1 MKKKLI
7 CLVLG
12 IMMMLTVFTGCEE
25 AGNNTDETISGSN
38 RAMTLTIATTKG
50 ENTSDAAIERV
61 VKAINVITEAKYN
74 THVEFYFYTKDELK
88 SAILDKV
95 ADIEERLRNGEDLA
109 SDNFDNEAEDT
120 VIVDDETGRKTTIYP
135 EVDSTQFDIILINGI
150 DDYAE
155 YMKKAIYIDGEEEV
169 GLLAEL
175 TPSTLVR
182 QYVDSVS
189 LKAPQN
195 YYLNQL
201 INTDASTAYAIP
213 NNRDFGTYTYL
224 VVNKE
229 LADKYYYDP
238 DKLGSYDNGVAGS
251 VTSLMAIEKLF
262 TEVHDDYGTQY
273 TLLANKPNKD
283 AMFYTV
289 DSGVPLGTCL
299 FLGPGVTTSTLLE
312 APPKNLYATD
322 TYAAYYRVMNT
333 LNKWGCMPTNEV
345 ADLNSDFAVAYVTGN
360 ETSVAGID
368 RNKYYVNVCDT
379 PVKSN
384 EAIFGSMY
392 GVTKYTKSVE
402 RATEII
408 EMFNT
413 NADFRNTLYYGVE
426 NIDYIKD
433 ADSGNV
439 IRISKDWDMDIYD
452 TGNLY
457 LLERSED
464 LGEYYYAM
472 SANNWK
478 AGKDLN
484 RDAIVGLLLGFKI
497 NHSDELDKNIE
508 SLRKKA
514 AAWDAQLISTDGD
527 VNAAVSAIKEQMD
540 ATSEYKYLCSQE
552 EDSTGLSNQYR
563 TWYSIV
569 VPPKG

>member
-12 IMMMLTVFTGCEE
+12 IMMILTAFTGCGESE
-25 AGNNTDETISGSN
+25 TSTDDTISGSN

-88 SAILDKV
+88 GAILDKV
-95 ADIEERLRNGEDLA
+95 SDIEERLKNGEGLA
-109 SDNFDNEAEDT
+109 SDNFDEEAEDT

-135 EVDSTQFDIILINGI
+135 EVDPTQFDIILINGI
-150 DDYAE
+150 DDFAE
-155 YMKKAIYIDGEEEV
+155 YMTKNVYIDGEEEA

-182 QYVDSVS
+182 QYVDSIS
-189 LKAPQN
+189 LRSPKN
-195 YYLNQL
+195 YYLNSFVDV
-201 INTDASTAYAIP
+201 DAGTSYAIP
-213 NNRDFGTYTYL
+213 NNRDLGTYTYL

-238 DKLGSYDNGVAGS
+238 DQLCTYDNGGTSA
-251 VTSLMAIEKLF
+251 VTSLMAVEKLF

-283 AMFYTV
+283 AIFYTV
-289 DSGVPLGTCL
+289 DSGIPLGTSI
-299 FLGPGVTTSTLLE
+299 FLGPGVTTTTLLE
-312 APPKNLYATD
+312 APPKNLYASD
-322 TYAAYYRVMNT
+322 TYKAYYRVMNM

-345 ADLNSDFAVAYVTGN
+345 ADLNSNFVVAYVTGN

-368 RNKYYVNVCDT
+368 RNKYYVNICDT

-384 EAIFGSMY
+384 EVIFNSMY
-392 GVTKYTKSVE
+392 AVTKFTKSVE
-402 RATEII
+402 RSTEII

-433 ADSGNV
+433 ADSGN
-439 IRISKDWDMDIYD
+439 IIKISKDWDMDIYD

-484 RDAIVGLLLGFKI
+484 RDAIVGLLLGFNIK
-497 NHSDELDKNIE
+497 HSDELDKNIE
-508 SLRKKA
+508 GLRRKA

-527 VNAAVSAIKEQMD
+527 VNSAVSAVKDEMD
-540 ATSEYKYLCSQE
+540 ASAEYKYLCSQDE
-552 EDSTGLSNQYR
+552 ESTALSYQYR
-563 TWYSIV
+563 AWYSIV
-569 VPPKG
+569 VPAH